1 MLCLPVQGENLVAWM
16 RVSHTHE
23 SNQARCLSRDHES
36 FVGGHDPDLD
46 ATTRRVNR
54 QDLIPR
60 GLLVEQRI
68 HRHAEPGRHRT

>member
-1 MLCLPVQGENLVAWM
+1 
-16 RVSHTHE
+16 
-23 SNQARCLSRDHES
+23 
-36 FVGGHDPDLD
+36 
-46 ATTRRVNR
+46 VNR